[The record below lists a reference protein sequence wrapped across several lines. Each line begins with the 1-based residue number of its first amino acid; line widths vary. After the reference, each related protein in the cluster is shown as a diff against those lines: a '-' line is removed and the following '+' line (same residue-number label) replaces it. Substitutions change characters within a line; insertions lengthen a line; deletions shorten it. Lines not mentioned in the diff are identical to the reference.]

1 MRQSIGIAAITV
13 VAVAGLWAWTI
24 TNSGANAQ
32 NKRAVPHT
40 ISTLELTM
48 QAGAMPSQQ
57 FDAH

>member
-32 NKRAVPHT
+32 NKRVAHT